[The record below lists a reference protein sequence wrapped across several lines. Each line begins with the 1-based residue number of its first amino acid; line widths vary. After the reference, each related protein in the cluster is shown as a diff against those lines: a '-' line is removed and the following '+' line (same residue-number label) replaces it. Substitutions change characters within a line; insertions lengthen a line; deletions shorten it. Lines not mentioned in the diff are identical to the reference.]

1 MKSERSPAWIPQRI
15 RFGYSRFPSRREYE
29 FGITYT
35 DASGTEQTV
44 YAAPISIKIG
54 AGGATPDSTDEL
66 THTPFPG
73 ASMKV
78 ERSKWFIGVLIASV
92 AVLIALSVTLVV
104 LSRRARR
111 EQKQRD
117 AARRQRLHDELGKTA
132 PFTPLKRLANKDR
145 GKNDVSGIQ

>member
-1 MKSERSPAWIPQRI
+1 
-15 RFGYSRFPSRREYE
+15 
-29 FGITYT
+29 
-35 DASGTEQTV
+35 
-44 YAAPISIKIG
+44 
-54 AGGATPDSTDEL
+54 
-66 THTPFPG
+66 
-73 ASMKV
+73 MKV
-78 ERSKWFIGVLIASV
+78 ERSKWFVGVLIASV
-92 AVLIALSVTLVV
+92 VVLIALSVTLVV